1 MIRIKLKLL
10 EYVMKYLYG
19 ASVQGIQGFIFETN
33 KLQEIVGASEIV
45 KGIEKEFT
53 DNYSS
58 SEIILNA
65 AGNIKAI
72 FDNEEALKKVVLEFP
87 KHIMKQAYGI
97 SISQAVVALKG
108 DEQSQDE
115 LNLLEQRLKVQR
127 NRVSNVLDL
136 SLNIME
142 LNPSTS
148 KPIVS
153 YEKRQKKSV
162 PVDRA
167 TKQKLVAYKRFLEK
181 NPHLK
186 EFGDISSLSNGK
198 NKIAIVHADG
208 NGLGAL
214 LPTLSKKG
222 IKLSNFSKALD
233 KATKTAFSR
242 AKDDSMSI
250 RDVILGGDDMVVVC
264 NANDALT
271 FTKNFLKY
279 FEEETK
285 SSSDIGSKLTACAGI
300 AYTNEKY
307 PFHYAVSLA
316 EELCSQTKKHA
327 NKLVKSEYLEF
338 VPSSLMFHNIQSSN
352 FQSWDIFVDDELSIV
367 NNYRYIEK
375 DKEKLKKQPLDTRPI
390 RCDFGPYYLDHRGQ
404 PLISN
409 FLNTIGAYRC
419 NGSPSARLRV
429 WLSELYNSETYAS
442 ALLNRINDM
451 AQQNKEWNS
460 CIMEKNLKQF
470 NQELSNEQLI
480 IEKDNYLKT
489 PIYDILQILSVTEA
503 K

>member
-1 MIRIKLKLL
+1 
-10 EYVMKYLYG
+10 MKYLYG
-19 ASVQGIQGFIFETN
+19 ASVQGIQGFIFKTN

-45 KGIEKEFT
+45 KGIEREFT
-53 DNYSS
+53 NNYSP

-72 FDNEEALKKVVLEFP
+72 FDTKEALQKVVLEFP

-97 SISQAVVALKG
+97 SISQAVVTLEA
-108 DEQSQDE
+108 EVQTQDE

-127 NRVSNVLDL
+127 NRVSNALDL

-148 KPIVS
+148 KPVVS
-153 YEKRQKKSV
+153 YEKRQQKSV
-162 PVDRA
+162 PVDKA
-167 TKQKLVAYKRFLEK
+167 TKQKLEAYKKFLEK

-186 EFGDISSLSNGK
+186 EFGDISSFSNGK
-198 NKIAIVHADG
+198 NKIAVIHADG

-214 LPTLSKKG
+214 LPKLSKKG
-222 IKLSNFSKALD
+222 IKLSAFSKALD
-233 KATKTAFSR
+233 NATKTAFNR

-264 NANDALT
+264 SANDALT
-271 FTKNFLKY
+271 FTKNFLQY

-285 SSSDIGSKLTACAGI
+285 SSKDIGSKLTACAGI
-300 AYTNEKY
+300 AFTNEKY
-307 PFHYAVSLA
+307 PFHYAVNLA

-327 NKLVKSEYLEF
+327 KALVEKENLEY

-352 FQSWDIFVDDELSIV
+352 FQSWDSFVKDELTII
-367 NNYRYIEK
+367 N
-375 DKEKLKKQPLDTRPI
+375 DTQTI
-390 RCDFGPYYLDHRGQ
+390 RCDFGPYYLNHHGQ
-404 PLISN
+404 PLIN
-409 FLNTIGAYRC
+409 DFLNTVGAYRC
-419 NGSPSARLRV
+419 DGSPSARLRV
-429 WLSELYNSETYAS
+429 WLGELYNSQTYAS
-442 ALLNRINDM
+442 TLLSRINEM
-451 AQQNKEWNS
+451 AKQNKEWNS
-460 CIMEKNLKQF
+460 CIMEKNLKRF
-470 NQELSNEQLI
+470 NQELSNEKLI
-480 IEKDNYLKT
+480 IKKDKYLKT

>member
-1 MIRIKLKLL
+1 MA
-10 EYVMKYLYG
+10 KYLYG

-72 FDNEEALKKVVLEFP
+72 FDSEEALKKVVLEFP
-87 KHIMKQAYGI
+87 KQIMEQAYGI
-97 SISQAVVALKG
+97 SISQSVVTLKG
-108 DEQSQDE
+108 DEPSQDE

-127 NRVSNVLDL
+127 NRVANPLDL

-162 PVDRA
+162 PIDRA
-167 TKQKLVAYKRFLEK
+167 TKQKLVAYKRFLER

-186 EFGDISSLSNGK
+186 EFGDISSFSNGK
-198 NKIAIVHADG
+198 NKIAVVHADG

-233 KATKTAFSR
+233 KATKRAFSR
-242 AKDDSMSI
+242 AKEDGMSI

-279 FEEETK
+279 FEEETE

-327 NKLVKSEYLEF
+327 KALVERENLEF

-352 FQSWDIFVDDELSIV
+352 FQSWDKFVEDELTIT
-367 NNYRYIEK
+367 NDR
-375 DKEKLKKQPLDTRPI
+375 QTI

-409 FLNTIGAYRC
+409 FLNTLGAYRC
-419 NGSPSARLRV
+419 DGSPSARLRV
-429 WLSELYNSETYAS
+429 WLSELYNSESYAS

-451 AQQNKEWNS
+451 AQENREWNS